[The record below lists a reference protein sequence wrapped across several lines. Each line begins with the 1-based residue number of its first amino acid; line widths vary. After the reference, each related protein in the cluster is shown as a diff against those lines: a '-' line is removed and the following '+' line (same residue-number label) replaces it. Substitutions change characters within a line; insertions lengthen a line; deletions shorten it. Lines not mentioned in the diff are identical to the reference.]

1 MPRPKAL
8 AFRFTDDEREMIDRL
23 GERFGIHSQ
32 IGVIRFALQTLDQS
46 KLTINERAAKKILRK
61 SD

>member
-1 MPRPKAL
+1 
-8 AFRFTDDEREMIDRL
+8 MIDRL